1 MNNVVTNKIKILKI
15 SKGRK
20 TKMMNKINEYSILA
34 YEKGRSLKN
43 RVTSIFKQEEG
54 QGMVEYALIIG
65 LVSVVAVVAL
75 TTLGSKVTILFKK
88 VTDAL
93 TGIS

>member
-1 MNNVVTNKIKILKI
+1 MIK
-15 SKGRK
+15 
-20 TKMMNKINEYSILA
+20 KINEYSLVA
-34 YEKGRSLKN
+34 YEKGRNLKN
-43 RVTSIFKQEEG
+43 RVVSIFKQQEG

-65 LVSVVAVVAL
+65 LVSIVAVLAL
-75 TTLGSKVTILFKK
+75 TTLGEKVVILFKR